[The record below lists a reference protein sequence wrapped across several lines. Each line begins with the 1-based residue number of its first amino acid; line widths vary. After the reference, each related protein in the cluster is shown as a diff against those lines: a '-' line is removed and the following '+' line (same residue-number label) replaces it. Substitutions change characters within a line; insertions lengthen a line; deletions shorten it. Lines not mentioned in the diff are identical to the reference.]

1 MENSADQ
8 QERGVIMETQIRNDE
23 QIEREVLAQLRWAV
37 GARCD
42 HLVVTVKDGQVA
54 LTGWLASPAKR
65 SEAGEAVRWVRGVER
80 VVNNIVVPVMAPAP
94 AG

>member
-1 MENSADQ
+1 MENDSRD
-8 QERGVIMETQIRNDE
+8 DE

-37 GARCD
+37 GVRCE
-42 HLVVTVKDGQVA
+42 HLVVTVKDGQVGLA
-54 LTGWLASPAKR
+54 GWLASPAKR

-80 VVNNIVVPVMAPAP
+80 VVNDIVVPVLTVAPP